1 MDSVTY
7 RAAVDEFRRTIASG
21 PMEATI
27 TAAVL
32 SLSEARAALCCA
44 GMGDDAL
51 IREMLALQNRLQELV
66 KAREASGES
75 SPQA

>member
-1 MDSVTY
+1 
-7 RAAVDEFRRTIASG
+7 
-21 PMEATI
+21 MEATV

-51 IREMLALQNRLQELV
+51 IREMLALQIRLQALV
-66 KAREASGES
+66 TARSEASGES
-75 SPQA
+75 SLQS